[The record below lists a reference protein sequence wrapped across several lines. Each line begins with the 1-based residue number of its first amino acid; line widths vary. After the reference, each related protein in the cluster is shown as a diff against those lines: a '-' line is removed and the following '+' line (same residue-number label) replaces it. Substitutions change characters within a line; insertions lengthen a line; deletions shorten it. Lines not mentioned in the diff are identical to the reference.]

1 MSADLMGP
9 VHKKVMLRANQ
20 EVCLLVQDPE
30 NADLDLWIFLVHGLL
45 MECLPSYGTALAG
58 ELNI

>member
-30 NADLDLWIFLVHGLL
+30 NADLDLWIFLVHGLW